1 MELESNELCWIR
13 LEKGRILAYY
23 AGETGNGHAFVAGV
37 DAEEMSPVP
46 ESRIEKIPL
55 ARKSAAS
62 ILLEQQIEREDM
74 LEEALFQS
82 AQRHSRALGKRRIPF
97 RPPRHMSLLLAAT
110 WNYCKPWL
118 TNPAKL
124 SPK

>member
-1 MELESNELCWIR
+1 MEFEPKELCWIR

-23 AGETGNGHAFVAGV
+23 AGETSNGHAFVAGV
-37 DAEEMSPVP
+37 DAEEISPVP
-46 ESRIEKIPL
+46 EIRIEKIPL

-62 ILLEQQIEREDM
+62 ALLKQQIEREDM
-74 LEEALFQS
+74 LEEVLFQN
-82 AQRHSRALGKRRIPF
+82 AQRHSRALRKRRVPYHPAGQI
-97 RPPRHMSLLLAAT
+97 SVLLAAT
-110 WNYCKPWL
+110 WNYCKLWL

>member
-1 MELESNELCWIR
+1 MEFELNELCWIR

-23 AGETGNGHAFVAGV
+23 AGEISNGHAFVAGV
-37 DAEEMSPVP
+37 DAEEMCPVP

-62 ILLEQQIEREDM
+62 TLLIQQIEREDM
-74 LEEALFQS
+74 LEEFLFQN
-82 AQRHSRALGKRRIPF
+82 AQKHSRALGKCRIPY
-97 RPPRHMSLLLAAT
+97 PSAGHMLLLLTST
-110 WNYCKPWL
+110 WNYCKLWL

>member
-1 MELESNELCWIR
+1 MEFEVNELCWIR

-23 AGETGNGHAFVAGV
+23 AGETRNGHAFVAGV

-55 ARKSAAS
+55 ARKSATS
-62 ILLEQQIEREDM
+62 VLLEQEIEREDV

-82 AQRHSRALGKRRIPF
+82 AQRHSRTFGKRRIPY
-97 RPPRHMSLLLAAT
+97 RPPRHMSLLVAVT
-110 WNYCKPWL
+110 WNYCKLWL